1 MERRLFLG
9 GSLTGGIVVAHR
21 PAAAIPTRLRNLAPE
36 TDVYVEREQPGQ
48 PHRGKVLAAIA
59 PHCDDISLFA
69 AGTVLKLVKEGY
81 SGVLI
86 RTTNDEMKGTGATS
100 GEAILNNE
108 RDNAEV
114 ARRLGLKKVFDLRYR
129 SRRLD
134 ESCCVE
140 MRARLVFLLRLMKV
154 DTVICDDPWAHYEEN
169 PDHRLTAS
177 CVEAACLMAADQ
189 YGYSEHLEAGLGP
202 HTVRERYYYAR
213 GHQAVNRVVDISAV
227 FDGKL
232 DVNVANAS
240 LGPAGENGARLRARL
255 AAEGRSLP
263 VLGDNDE
270 TANRAYIRQFV
281 LREDA
286 ELGQRYGLRY
296 AEPFHYIGPKES
308 MLEEYIDKNA
318 VRL

>member
-9 GSLTGGIVVAHR
+9 GSLTGGMAVAGR
-21 PAAAIPTRLRNLAPE
+21 PATASSTRLRNLAPE
-36 TDVYVEREQPGQ
+36 TDVYVERERPGQ

-100 GEAILNNE
+100 GEVVHNNE

-114 ARRLGLKKVFDLRYR
+114 ARRLGLRKVFDLRYR

-134 ESCCVE
+134 ESSCVE

-189 YGYSEHLEAGLGP
+189 HGYPEHLEAGLDP
-202 HTVRERYYYAR
+202 YTVRERYYYAR

-240 LGPAGENGARLRARL
+240 LGPAGHNGARLRARL

-263 VLGDNDE
+263 ILGADDE

-281 LREDA
+281 LQEDA

-296 AEPFHYIGPKES
+296 AEPFHYVGPKES
-308 MLEEYIDKNA
+308 TLEEYIDENA